1 MDNAVAL
8 VQAYL
13 HVNGY
18 FTVAEYPILEVLK
31 HAGYRSV
38 TDLDILA
45 FRFPNAGRVVRSAGN
60 KSSSYVA
67 EEAYVPDPALGIAGD
82 QTDMLIGEV
91 KEGTAQMNV
100 GATNPMAVEAALVRF
115 GCCAFTDAQEV
126 ARTLLRK
133 GHITLPASGHNLRMV
148 AFGSVKDGDNSAYR
162 TISLGH
168 VARFLQGYIR
178 QHWEFVRHAQ
188 FKDPVFGFLVTL
200 EKAMQGAE

>member
-18 FTVAEYPILEVLK
+18 FTVAEYPVLQALK
-31 HAGYRSV
+31 HAGYRTV
-38 TDLDILA
+38 TDIDILA
-45 FRFPNAGRVVRSAGN
+45 FRFPGAGRVVRGASN
-60 KSSSYVA
+60 KSSSHVA
-67 EEAYVPDPALGIAGD
+67 EEAYGPDPALGVSGD

-100 GATNPMAVEAALVRF
+100 GATDPITLEAALARF
-115 GCCAFTDAQEV
+115 GCCAFADAQEV

-133 GHITLPASGHNLRMV
+133 GHITLSSGHRLRFV
-148 AFGSVKDGDNSAYR
+148 AFGSMKDGDNKAYL

-178 QHWEFVRHAQ
+178 EHWEFVRHAQ